1 MKLPNSDARH
11 PSKSI
16 QDGLA
21 HYQAGRL
28 QQAETIFQSI
38 LQGHP
43 QHPDALHL
51 LGVLKHRAG
60 DHETAVGLIEK
71 AIKSNPTAAAFFNN
85 CGEVY
90 RAMQNY
96 DSAIAR
102 YEQAL
107 ALNPK
112 YAEAFYN
119 LGLALNELGR
129 HEDAID
135 RYEQALSLKPDHAKV
150 YNNLGNALRS
160 LGRQEDAVARY
171 KQVLAFKPDYA
182 EAHYNLGNA
191 LQELGRHEEAVAR
204 YEQALALRPDFAE
217 ACNNLG
223 NALHK
228 LGRPDQAMVPL
239 EQALAL
245 EPELAEAHSNRG
257 NVLQELSRHDEA
269 IASYEQALT
278 LNPDFAEAHYNLG
291 ISLQD
296 MGRQQDAVASYERAL
311 ALKPDHA
318 EARRSLTLIK
328 PSPDQI
334 PLLEQR
340 LTEPST
346 SEEDAIHIHFALGDL
361 LHQANS
367 YTDAFEHFQKANT
380 LKRKT
385 INYDIRGHTVFV
397 DRLIESY
404 TKSFFETN
412 TARGSDSELPVFI
425 VGLPRSGTT
434 LVEQIVSSHPQVFG
448 AGELG
453 SLMSIEE
460 GIAKEIETSRPYPE
474 GISSCKDSVAV
485 EFATRYLS
493 ELREYSPSAI
503 RITDKMPSNFL
514 RIGLIKTLF
523 PKARIIHCIRN
534 ALDTCTSI
542 FLNYLVKGHDY
553 SFDLEELGQYYL
565 DYERLMRHWRGVLAD
580 EIFEVQYEELV
591 TDQEPIS
598 RQLIEHVGLEW
609 DNTCLDFHENK
620 RAVKT
625 ASNLQVRRPIYNN
638 SIDRWRR
645 YEKQLAPLVAMLEN
659 HI

>member
-1 MKLPNSDARH
+1 MKSPKSDAQQTDE
-11 PSKSI
+11 SI

-38 LQGHP
+38 LQEHP

-60 DHETAVGLIEK
+60 DHETAVGLIEE
-71 AIKSNPTAAAFFNN
+71 AIKSNPTAPAFFNN

-90 RAMQNY
+90 RALQNY

-107 ALNPK
+107 ILNPK

-119 LGLALNELGR
+119 LGITLNQLGR
-129 HEDAID
+129 HEEAIE
-135 RYEQALSLKPDHAKV
+135 RYKQALVIKPDHHKAH
-150 YNNLGNALRS
+150 NNRGNALRN
-160 LGRQEDAVARY
+160 LGRQEDAVTHYGQA
-171 KQVLAFKPDYA
+171 LAIRPNYA

-191 LQELGRHEEAVAR
+191 LQELGRHEEAIAC
-204 YEQALALRPDFAE
+204 YERAVSIRRDFAE
-217 ACNNLG
+217 AYNNLG
-223 NALHK
+223 NALHN
-228 LGRPDQAMVPL
+228 LGRHAEAMAHI

-278 LNPDFAEAHYNLG
+278 LKPDFAEAHYNLG

-296 MGRQQDAVASYERAL
+296 LGRQEDAIASYERAL

-328 PSPDQI
+328 PSPDQV

-340 LTEPST
+340 LTDPST

-361 LHQANS
+361 LDQANS

-380 LKRKT
+380 LKRNT
-385 INYDIRGHTVFV
+385 INYDIRGHTAFV
-397 DRLIESY
+397 DRLIKTY

-474 GISSCKDSVAV
+474 GISSCKDSVAA
-485 EFATRYLS
+485 EFSTRYLR
-493 ELREYSPSAI
+493 ELREYSRAAI
-503 RITDKMPSNFL
+503 RISDKMPSNFL
-514 RIGLIKTLF
+514 RIGLIKTLL
-523 PKARIIHCIRN
+523 PKARIIHCKRN

-553 SFDLEELGQYYL
+553 SFDLEELGEYYL

-591 TDQEPIS
+591 TDQEPVS

-609 DNTCLDFHENK
+609 DDACLDFHENK

-625 ASNLQVRRPIYNN
+625 ASNLQVRKPIYKD
-638 SIDRWRR
+638 SINRWRR
-645 YEKQLAPLVAMLEN
+645 YEKQLAPLVAMLEK

>member
-1 MKLPNSDARH
+1 MNLSNSDAQQTDE
-11 PSKSI
+11 SI

-28 QQAETIFQSI
+28 QQAETIFQTI
-38 LQGHP
+38 LQEHP

-60 DHETAVGLIEK
+60 DHATAVGLIEE
-71 AIKSNPTAAAFFNN
+71 AIKSNPTAPAFFNN

-90 RAMQNY
+90 RALQNY

-119 LGLALNELGR
+119 LGLALNELGP
-129 HEDAID
+129 HEDAVD
-135 RYEQALSLKPDHAKV
+135 CYEQTLSLKPDHAKV

-171 KQVLAFKPDYA
+171 KQVLALKPDYA

-191 LQELGRHEEAVAR
+191 L
-204 YEQALALRPDFAE
+204 
-217 ACNNLG
+217 
-223 NALHK
+223 HK
-228 LGRPDQAMVPL
+228 LGRHDQAMVPL

-278 LNPDFAEAHYNLG
+278 LKPDFAEAHYNLG

-296 MGRQQDAVASYERAL
+296 MGRQEDSIASYERAL

-318 EARRSLTLIK
+318 EARRSLTLIN

-346 SEEDAIHIHFALGDL
+346 SEDDAIHLHFALADL
-361 LHQANS
+361 FDQANEV
-367 YTDAFEHFQKANT
+367 TEAFDHYGAANA

-397 DRLIESY
+397 DRLIKTY
-404 TKSFFETN
+404 AKSFFETN
-412 TARGSDSELPVFI
+412 TVRGSDSELPVFI
-425 VGLPRSGTT
+425 LGLPRSGTT
-434 LVEQIVSSHPQVFG
+434 LVEQIVSSHPQMFG

-453 SLMSIEE
+453 SLMTIEE
-460 GIAKEIETSRPYPE
+460 GIAKKIETSHPYPE
-474 GISSCKDSVAV
+474 GISSCKDSVAA
-485 EFATRYLS
+485 EFSTRYLR
-493 ELREYSPSAI
+493 ELSEYSPSAI

-523 PKARIIHCIRN
+523 PKAHIIHCKRN

-565 DYERLMRHWRGVLAD
+565 DYERLMRHWRGVVAD

-591 TDQEPIS
+591 TDQEPVS

-609 DNTCLDFHENK
+609 DDTCLDFHENK
-620 RAVKT
+620 RVVKT
-625 ASNLQVRRPIYNN
+625 ASNLQVRKPIYKN
-638 SIDRWRR
+638 SINRWRR

>member
-1 MKLPNSDARH
+1 MKSPKSDTE
-11 PSKSI
+11 
-16 QDGLA
+16 QTDGLIQEGLV

-38 LQGHP
+38 LQEHP
-43 QHPDALHL
+43 QHSDALHL
-51 LGVLKHRAG
+51 MGVLKHRAG
-60 DHETAVGLIEK
+60 DHETAVGLIEE
-71 AIKSNPTAAAFFNN
+71 AIRSNPTAPAFFNN

-90 RAMQNY
+90 RALQNY

-102 YEQAL
+102 YEQAI
-107 ALNPK
+107 ALNPQ
-112 YAEAFYN
+112 YAEALYN

-135 RYEQALSLKPDHAKV
+135 CYEQALSLKPDHAKV

-160 LGRQEDAVARY
+160 LGRQEDAIARY
-171 KQVLAFKPDYA
+171 KQVLALNPDYA

-191 LQELGRHEEAVAR
+191 LQDLGRHEEAVAR
-204 YEQALALRPDFAE
+204 YEQALALKPDFAE

-228 LGRPDQAMVPL
+228 LGRHDQAMVPL
-239 EQALAL
+239 ERALAF
-245 EPELAEAHSNRG
+245 EPELAEAHSNLG

-269 IASYEQALT
+269 IASYEQALS

-296 MGRQQDAVASYERAL
+296 LGQQEDAVAAYKRAL

-318 EARRSLTLIK
+318 EARRSLALIK

-346 SEEDAIHIHFALGDL
+346 SEDDAIHLHFALADL
-361 LHQANS
+361 FDQANEV
-367 YTDAFEHFQKANT
+367 TEAFEHYHAANA

-385 INYDIRGHTVFV
+385 ISYDTKQHSAFV
-397 DRLIESY
+397 DRLIKTY
-404 TKSFFETN
+404 TEEFFETN

-425 VGLPRSGTT
+425 VGMPRSGTT
-434 LVEQIVSSHPQVFG
+434 LVEQIVSSHPQVYG

-453 SLMSIEE
+453 SLMGIEE
-460 GIAKEIETSRPYPE
+460 TLAKLIERSRPYPE
-474 GISSCKDSVAV
+474 GITMCEDSRAA
-485 EFATRYLS
+485 EFAAEYLH
-493 ELREYSPSAI
+493 ELARHSQSAA

-523 PKARIIHCIRN
+523 PKARIIHCKRN
-534 ALDTCTSI
+534 ALDTCASI

-553 SFDLEELGQYYL
+553 SFDLAELGQHYL
-565 DYERLMRHWRGVLAD
+565 DYERLMAHWNGVIPNG
-580 EIFEVQYEELV
+580 IFGVRYEDLV
-591 TDQEPIS
+591 TNQEPTS
-598 RQLIEHVGLEW
+598 RQLIDFLGLDW
-609 DNTCLDFHENK
+609 DDACLDFHENT
-620 RAVKT
+620 RVVKT
-625 ASNLQVRRPIYNN
+625 ASNLQVRKPMYAD

-645 YEKQLAPLVAMLEN
+645 YEEQLAPLVRMLEH

>member
-1 MKLPNSDARH
+1 MNLSNSDAQQTDE
-11 PSKSI
+11 SI

-28 QQAETIFQSI
+28 QQAETIFQTI
-38 LQGHP
+38 LQEHP

-60 DHETAVGLIEK
+60 DHATAVGLIEE
-71 AIKSNPTAAAFFNN
+71 AIKSNPTAPAFFNN

-90 RAMQNY
+90 RALQNY

-129 HEDAID
+129 HE
-135 RYEQALSLKPDHAKV
+135 
-150 YNNLGNALRS
+150 
-160 LGRQEDAVARY
+160 
-171 KQVLAFKPDYA
+171 
-182 EAHYNLGNA
+182 
-191 LQELGRHEEAVAR
+191 EAVAR
-204 YEQALALRPDFAE
+204 YEQAIALKPDFAE

-228 LGRPDQAMVPL
+228 LGRHDQAMVPL

-278 LNPDFAEAHYNLG
+278 LKPDFAEAHYNLG

-296 MGRQQDAVASYERAL
+296 MGRQEDSIASYERAL

-318 EARRSLTLIK
+318 EARRSLTLIN

-346 SEEDAIHIHFALGDL
+346 SEDDAIHLHFALADL
-361 LHQANS
+361 FDQANEV
-367 YTDAFEHFQKANT
+367 TEAFDHYGAANA

-397 DRLIESY
+397 DRLIKTY
-404 TKSFFETN
+404 AKSFFETN
-412 TARGSDSELPVFI
+412 TVRGSDSELPVFI
-425 VGLPRSGTT
+425 LGLPRSGTT
-434 LVEQIVSSHPQVFG
+434 LVEQIVSSHPQMFG

-453 SLMSIEE
+453 SLMTIEE
-460 GIAKEIETSRPYPE
+460 GIAKKIETSHPYPE
-474 GISSCKDSVAV
+474 GISSCKDSVAA
-485 EFATRYLS
+485 EFSTRYLR
-493 ELREYSPSAI
+493 ELSEYSPSAI

-523 PKARIIHCIRN
+523 PKAHIIHCKRN

-565 DYERLMRHWRGVLAD
+565 DYERLMRHWRGVVAD

-591 TDQEPIS
+591 TDQEPVS

-609 DNTCLDFHENK
+609 DDTCLDFHENK
-620 RAVKT
+620 RVVKT
-625 ASNLQVRRPIYNN
+625 ASNLQVRKPIYKN
-638 SIDRWRR
+638 SINRWRR